1 MNFDKLIQFRK
12 QSRYRTVHHFKKFL
26 MHSCNQPFLSSLTSA
41 NTNFFSIQFCPY
53 KKVIWRESYSTAMFR
68 VHLLSINTIHLK
80 LILVIVYTSSTV
92 LIGWL
97 TDRSIEGIG
106 LVMKRMKKHQRHWH
120 WQKLHIEETPGDISQ
135 HWKCKG

>member
-26 MHSCNQPFLSSLTSA
+26 MHSCNQRFLSSLTSA
-41 NTNFFSIQFCPY
+41 NTNLFSIQFCPY
-53 KKVIWRESYSTAMFR
+53 KKVIWRESYSRAMFR

-97 TDRSIEGIG
+97 TDHAVA
-106 LVMKRMKKHQRHWH
+106 LHWMILYKFYFYTFTS
-120 WQKLHIEETPGDISQ
+120 WQTFGFYPVSGNYE
-135 HWKCKG
+135 